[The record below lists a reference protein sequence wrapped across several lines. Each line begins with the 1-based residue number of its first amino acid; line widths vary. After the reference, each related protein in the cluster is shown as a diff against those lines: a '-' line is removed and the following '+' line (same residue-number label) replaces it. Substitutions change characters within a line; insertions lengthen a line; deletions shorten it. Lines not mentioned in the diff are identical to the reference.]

1 MQNADTKRFLTLEA
15 RVLRTH
21 VHEQIRMA
29 GQENRVDPDERQPM
43 IMNFQEFYGL
53 KGKKVD
59 ESVLAKILEEEYR
72 GFSNAAEDEKM

>member
-1 MQNADTKRFLTLEA
+1 
-15 RVLRTH
+15 
-21 VHEQIRMA
+21 MA